1 VKAREFPES
10 FVKIRVPSRI
20 SFSPIEESLLFNQ
33 IRLILHYRHA
43 IRNIAVRDL
52 KVRYSNSALGIVW
65 SFFNPLLMTLV
76 YTVVFTFML
85 RDSGIPK
92 YPVYILA
99 GVLPWSFF
107 NLATLGAISVVTAN
121 GHLIG
126 RLYFPREILPIAI
139 VASNAINFLIALV
152 LLFAF
157 IVIYQVPLTLYV
169 LWLPVIILIQI
180 VLSVGVALFLSAIH
194 VFFRDTQQIMEVLL
208 LAWFFVTPIL
218 YPLERIRPVTR
229 PFVLLLNPLAALIGT
244 TATSCTRARLRTS
257 ACSPPRLSRP
267 CWR

>member
-1 VKAREFPES
+1 M
-10 FVKIRVPSRI
+10 
-20 SFSPIEESLLFNQ
+20 FNQ
-33 IRLILHYRHA
+33 IRLILRYRHA

-85 RDSGIPK
+85 RDSGVPK

-99 GVLPWSFF
+99 GLLPWNFF
-107 NLATLGAISVVTAN
+107 NLATLGAISAVTAN
-121 GHLIG
+121 SPLIS
-126 RLYFPREILPIAI
+126 RLYFPREILPISI

-157 IVIYQVPLTLYV
+157 IVIYRVPLTLYV
-169 LWLPVIILIQI
+169 LWLPILLLIQI
-180 VLSVGVALFLSAIH
+180 ILSIGVALFLSAIH

-218 YPLERIRPVTR
+218 YPLERIREATR
-229 PFVLLLNPLAALIGT
+229 PFVLLLNPLAALIVNYRNILYAGAPPNLGVLA
-244 TATSCTRARLRTS
+244 ATFVEALL
-257 ACSPPRLSRP
+257 ALIVGFAIFHRLSP
-267 CWR
+267 AFAEEL

>member
-1 VKAREFPES
+1 M
-10 FVKIRVPSRI
+10 
-20 SFSPIEESLLFNQ
+20 FNQ
-33 IRLILHYRHA
+33 IRQILGYRHA

-52 KVRYSNSALGIVW
+52 KLRYSNSMLGIVW

-85 RDSGIPK
+85 RDSGILK

-99 GVLPWSFF
+99 GLLPWNFF
-107 NLATLGAISVVTAN
+107 NLAALGAISVVTAN

-126 RLYFPREILPIAI
+126 RLYFPREILPISV
-139 VASNAINFLIALV
+139 VASNTVNFLIALV
-152 LLFAF
+152 LLFIF
-157 IVIYQVPLTLYV
+157 ILIYQVPLTLYA
-169 LWLPVIILIQI
+169 LWLPVIIVIQI
-180 VLSVGVALFLSAIH
+180 ILSIGVGLFLSAIH

-229 PFVLLLNPLAALIGT
+229 PFVLLLNPLAALIVNYRNILYQG
-244 TATSCTRARLRTS
+244 A
-257 ACSPPRLSRP
+257 PPDLGVLAVTCAEALLALTLGFAVFRRLSP
-267 CWR
+267 SFAEEL

>member
-1 VKAREFPES
+1 M
-10 FVKIRVPSRI
+10 
-20 SFSPIEESLLFNQ
+20 FNQ
-33 IRLILHYRHA
+33 IRLILRYGHA

-52 KVRYSNSALGIVW
+52 KVRYSNSVLGIVW

-85 RDSGIPK
+85 RDLGIPK
-92 YPVYILA
+92 YPVFILA
-99 GVLPWSFF
+99 GLLPWNFF
-107 NLATLGAISVVTAN
+107 NLATLGAITVVTAN

-139 VASNAINFLIALV
+139 VVSNAINFLIALV

-157 IVIYQVPLTLYV
+157 VVIYRIPLTLYV
-169 LWLPVIILIQI
+169 LWLPVLIVIQI
-180 VLSVGVALFLSAIH
+180 ALSIGIGLFLSAIH

-218 YPLERIRPVTR
+218 YPLERIREVTR
-229 PFVLLLNPLAALIGT
+229 PFVLLLNPLAALIVNYRQILYVGAPPNLGVLA
-244 TATSCTRARLRTS
+244 ATFVEALLALIVGFFIFR
-257 ACSPPRLSRP
+257 RLSHAFAEEL
-267 CWR
+267 

>member
-1 VKAREFPES
+1 
-10 FVKIRVPSRI
+10 
-20 SFSPIEESLLFNQ
+20 LFNQ
-33 IRLILHYRHA
+33 IRQVLRYRHA
-43 IRNIAVRDL
+43 IRNIAARDL
-52 KVRYSNSALGIVW
+52 KVRYSNSALGILW

-92 YPVYILA
+92 YPVFILA
-99 GVLPWSFF
+99 GLLPWNFF
-107 NLATLGAISVVTAN
+107 NLAALGAVTVVTAN
-121 GHLIG
+121 GHLIT

-139 VASNAINFLIALV
+139 VVSNAVNFLFALV

-157 IVIYQVPLTLYV
+157 IVIYQVPLTV
-169 LWLPVIILIQI
+169 HALWLPAILLTQIILSIG
-180 VLSVGVALFLSAIH
+180 VGLCLSAVH

-229 PFVLLLNPLAALIGT
+229 PFVMLLNPLAALIVNYRQILYVG
-244 TATSCTRARLRTS
+244 A
-257 ACSPPRLSRP
+257 PPYLGWLAVTFAEALLGLAVGFFIFRRLSRGFAEEL
-267 CWR
+267 